1 MKTIN
6 HHFSFFC
13 RTLAVLLL
21 FFCVLQPA
29 NGQKVKTYKIWVALL
44 DGTKVKGALYAVN
57 EEQLV
62 VVGED
67 LKRTQ
72 LDPKEIKVIKFRR
85 AGSIGRGAWIGAAS
99 GVVAGVLV
107 GLAADDE
114 DDIIVKEA
122 SIGGGGILG
131 LFIGTGL
138 GIGIGSAKKKMVVNG
153 DENAYRLHLSMLQ
166 KYAPQTGPKPMESGT
181 ASPK

>member
-85 AGSIGRGAWIGAAS
+85 AGSIGRGAWIGAIAGLFAGAIVS
-99 GVVAGVLV
+99 VAVDDSGWDWGYAAAGGGVVGLPV
-107 GLAADDE
+107 GA
-114 DDIIVKEA
+114 V
-122 SIGGGGILG
+122 IGM
-131 LFIGTGL
+131 
-138 GIGIGSAKKKMVVNG
+138 GIGSVKKKFVING